1 MKRDG
6 FRHAAPSLFVQF
18 MFLCRSAAIL
28 PLLMF
33 LTGSGIRASNA
44 LDTLFLFLHD
54 VPHREEDDGHKY
66 DDRNNGGFVHTDR
79 LLSGMIIP

>member
-1 MKRDG
+1 
-6 FRHAAPSLFVQF
+6 
-18 MFLCRSAAIL
+18 
-28 PLLMF
+28 MF